1 MKKPL
6 VVILSILGVLL
17 LIGIG
22 IFIYFKITYLSET
35 EIKEI
40 VIRDSNVERDNIH
53 FTNIDLD
60 TEENLYEVEFYYVGQ
75 NTEYEYKI
83 NAKTGQIIYSNFN
96 SSKNNENTK
105 TNNTNNNSNSSS
117 SNEITLDEA
126 KKIALDDSKLNENDV
141 IYTETKTDFDD
152 NQKIY
157 DIEFIYNN
165 QEYNYEIDATTG
177 EIIGY
182 DKDNIR

>member
-6 VVILSILGVLL
+6 VVILSILGILL

-83 NAKTGQIIYSNFN
+83 NAKTGQIVYSNFN
-96 SSKNNENTK
+96 S
-105 TNNTNNNSNSSS
+105 
-117 SNEITLDEA
+117 
-126 KKIALDDSKLNENDV
+126 
-141 IYTETKTDFDD
+141 
-152 NQKIY
+152 
-157 DIEFIYNN
+157 
-165 QEYNYEIDATTG
+165 
-177 EIIGY
+177 
-182 DKDNIR
+182 

>member
-6 VVILSILGVLL
+6 VVILSILGILL

-152 NQKIY
+152 SKKIY

>member
-6 VVILSILGVLL
+6 VIILSIIGILL

-40 VIRDSNVERDNIH
+40 VIKNTKEERDNIH

-126 KKIALDDSKLNENDV
+126 KKIALEDAGLNENDV

-157 DIEFIYNN
+157 DLEFIYNN
-165 QEYNYEIDATTG
+165 QEYNYEIDAITG
-177 EIIGY
+177 EIISY